1 MGCVWC
7 SKLDSD
13 ELSVCFLLQAA
24 NYLDIKGLLDVTC
37 KTVANM
43 IKGTVYQNF
52 FLCSSLVSKIGGI
65 YKISFKNVKCSV
77 LFGQSLMQSTVK
89 CHWQMGFTVKS
100 RET

>member
-13 ELSVCFLLQAA
+13 ELSVCFSLQAA

-52 FLCSSLVSKIGGI
+52 FLCSSLVSKIG
-65 YKISFKNVKCSV
+65 
-77 LFGQSLMQSTVK
+77 QSLMQSTVK

-100 RET
+100 PET